1 MGVLLEMLSCKLL
14 PSVISSVDRLDNGP
28 GACAGLTVG
37 TPLSAFIS
45 SAEARYTLNSSGL
58 QSCMMVLGASQWLD
72 YGNVD
77 DGMGS
82 TFNEI

>member
-14 PSVISSVDRLDNGP
+14 PSVISSVDRLDNG
-28 GACAGLTVG
+28 ARVGLTVG

-45 SAEARYTLNSSGL
+45 SAEARYTPNSSGL

-82 TFNEI
+82 TFDEI